1 MGPKYI
7 PQYSEQREA
16 EGGLTTKEVENFMN
30 EQEDGV
36 MAGRAP
42 AKERR
47 RPQRGRETDSLLDPP
62 EGGSLANTLTVAER
76 NPILDSWTP

>member
-16 EGGLTTKEVENFMN
+16 EGDLTTKEAENFMN

-47 RPQRGRETDSLLDPP
+47 RPPERQRNRFSP
-62 EGGSLANTLTVAER
+62 GSSR
-76 NPILDSWTP
+76 RR